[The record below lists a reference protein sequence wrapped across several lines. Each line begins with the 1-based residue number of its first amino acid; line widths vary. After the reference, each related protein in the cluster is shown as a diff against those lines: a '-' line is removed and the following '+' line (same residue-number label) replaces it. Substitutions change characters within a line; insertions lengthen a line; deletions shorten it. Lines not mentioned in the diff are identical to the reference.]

1 MQKNNKPWFGKR
13 RRALVWT
20 VLVFVS
26 MGIGV
31 PSGLCQG
38 AKWVKPEMVFPE
50 HYPYGFHG
58 MGEIGRIGVRDIVID
73 DGHFALSK
81 EVEFHTLNIKNAS
94 KAFFRPD
101 MKVGYILAYEKVIK
115 SIWLIEE

>member
-1 MQKNNKPWFGKR
+1 MKQNNRLWFGRIGK
-13 RRALVWT
+13 ALLCAGLIL
-20 VLVFVS
+20 VL

-31 PSGLCQG
+31 PSGICQG

-73 DGHFALSK
+73 DAHFELSP
-81 EVEFHTLNIKNAS
+81 EVKYHTLNIKNAS
-94 KAFFRPD
+94 KAFFRPG
-101 MKVGYILAYEKVIK
+101 MRVGYIIAHEKVIE
-115 SIWLIEE
+115 SIWLIE